1 MNIELFIAK
10 KIYSNEQGEKRVSL
24 PAIRIAMAGIALGLT
39 VMILAV
45 AIVLGFKQ
53 EIRNKVIGFGSHIQI
68 ANLDNNSSFESEPI
82 LLTDTLYQILDQN
95 SNIKHIETY
104 ITKPGIMKTDTE
116 FQGVVF
122 KGTSEAYDWGFI
134 RDHLVGG
141 EIPEFYPDSL
151 GGTLSNG
158 NEVLISQYIS
168 DLMNLNVGDD
178 FLSYFVGETV
188 KLRKFKIKGIYKTN
202 FVDFDKIFVFTN
214 NPTLRKLNDWADDQV
229 SGVELKVK
237 DYAKLDQTTE
247 ELYYELQDLDSGGS
261 GYYVRSIVDLYPQI
275 FSWLD
280 LLDINVWVI
289 LTLMVLVAGFTMVS
303 GLLIIILERT
313 NMIGILKSMGAANVS
328 IRKIFLYICGF
339 LIVRGLIWGNLIAVT
354 ICTLQYYFKFLKLDP
369 EMYYLSSVPIAGNL
383 LYLLLINV
391 GTLIVTMLMLI
402 GPSMI
407 ISRILPAKS
416 IRFE

>member
-10 KIYSNEQGEKRVSL
+10 KIYSSEQGEKRVSL

-82 LLTDTLYQILDQN
+82 LLTDTLYQILDAN
-95 SNIKHIETY
+95 KNIVHVETY

-122 KGTSEAYDWGFI
+122 KGTGENYDWDFLKE
-134 RDHLVGG
+134 HLVKGDV
-141 EIPEFYPDSL
+141 PNYYPDSL
-151 GGTLSNG
+151 GGGLNDR

-168 DLMNLNVGDD
+168 DIINLSVGDD

-202 FVDFDKIFVFTN
+202 FIDFDKIFVFTN
-214 NPTLRKLNDWADDQV
+214 NPTLRKLNDWAEDQV

-237 DYAKLDQTTE
+237 DYSKLEQTTE
-247 ELYYELQDLDSGGS
+247 DLYYELQVLDSGGS

-289 LTLMVLVAGFTMVS
+289 LSLMVLVAGFTMVS

-339 LIVRGLIWGNLIAVT
+339 LVIRGLVWGNIIAVT
-354 ICTLQYYFKFLKLDP
+354 ICALQYYFKFLKLDP
-369 EMYYLSSVPIAGNL
+369 DMYYLASVPIAGNL
-383 LYLLLINV
+383 LYLLLINI

>member
-82 LLTDTLYQILDQN
+82 LLTDTLYQILNQN
-95 SNIKHIETY
+95 SNIRHIESY

-122 KGTSEAYDWGFI
+122 KGTSDAYDWDFI
-134 RDHLVGG
+134 RDHLVEG
-141 EIPEFYPDSL
+141 EIPDFYPDSL
-151 GGTLSNG
+151 GGALSNA

-168 DLMNLNVGDD
+168 DLMNLNAGDD

-214 NPTLRKLNDWADDQV
+214 NPTLRKLNDWSDDQV

-247 ELYYELQDLDSGGS
+247 DLYYELQDLDSGGS

-289 LTLMVLVAGFTMVS
+289 LTLMVLVSGFTMVS

-339 LIVRGLIWGNLIAVT
+339 LIVRGLMWGNLIAVS
-354 ICTLQYYFKFLKLDP
+354 ICVLQYYFKFLKLDP

-383 LYLLLINV
+383 FYLLLINV

-407 ISRILPAKS
+407 ISRIVPAKS

>member
-10 KIYSNEQGEKRVSL
+10 KIYSSEQGEKRVSL

-82 LLTDTLYQILDQN
+82 LLTDTLYQILDAN
-95 SNIKHIETY
+95 KNVVHVETY

-122 KGTSEAYDWGFI
+122 KGTGENYDWDFLKE
-134 RDHLVGG
+134 HLVKGDV
-141 EIPEFYPDSL
+141 PNYYSDSL
-151 GGTLSNG
+151 GGGLNDR

-168 DLMNLNVGDD
+168 DIMNLSVGDD

-202 FVDFDKIFVFTN
+202 FIDFDKIFVFTN
-214 NPTLRKLNDWADDQV
+214 NPTLRKLNDWAEDQV

-237 DYAKLDQTTE
+237 DYSKLEQTTE
-247 ELYYELQDLDSGGS
+247 DLYYELQVLDSGGS

-289 LTLMVLVAGFTMVS
+289 LSLMVLVAGFTMVS

-339 LIVRGLIWGNLIAVT
+339 LVIRGLVWGNIIAVT
-354 ICTLQYYFKFLKLDP
+354 ICALQYYFKFLKLDP
-369 EMYYLSSVPIAGNL
+369 DMYYLASVPIAGNL
-383 LYLLLINV
+383 LYLLLINI